1 ISRALPEFC
10 KTTYHEDGIPTFE
23 GGDPRGWILKAKK
36 YFRYYHTPDE
46 QKVEVASM
54 YLEGDALDLFA
65 WITGRSSPK
74 ELLGST
80 IGQKVFLNG
89 LKEDLKADVR
99 IHKPRTVYKAVS
111 LALEFEAKLGA
122 THGQWLQSRTWE
134 AERQS
139 RRDKEAEEEYVEVQD
154 NDHQQ
159 EDESAEITF
168 HAILR
173 QTTEVFLEVTKLPQ
187 VRSHSHAITLLLTA
201 TPPNIRPYRYP
212 YSQKTKID
220 NQVQTLLSS
229 GFIRPNSRPF
239 ASPVLLV
246 KKKDNSWRLCV
257 DYRKSNQLTVPHK
270 YPIPNIDELL
280 DELHRATVFS
290 KINLKSGYHQIH
302 LEKIQAVMEWPIPRN
317 VKELRGFLG

>member
-1 ISRALPEFC
+1 MFEAHRRISRALPEFC
-10 KTTYHEDGIPTFE
+10 KTAYHEDGIPTFE

-122 THGQWLQSRTWE
+122 THGQKGSNSFFTKSGPQVASSTPARLLTTSSRTSFSLTQALVQSRTWE

-173 QTTEVFLEVTKLPQ
+173 QTT
-187 VRSHSHAITLLLTA
+187 
-201 TPPNIRPYRYP
+201 
-212 YSQKTKID
+212 
-220 NQVQTLLSS
+220 
-229 GFIRPNSRPF
+229 
-239 ASPVLLV
+239 
-246 KKKDNSWRLCV
+246 
-257 DYRKSNQLTVPHK
+257 
-270 YPIPNIDELL
+270 
-280 DELHRATVFS
+280 
-290 KINLKSGYHQIH
+290 
-302 LEKIQAVMEWPIPRN
+302 
-317 VKELRGFLG
+317 